1 MRDRDDPFVLRSMR
15 LVPDERPDVAAAFFK
30 APDVAEDEEESVAT
44 EFKRYAAAEN
54 YCTHIQIEM
63 IRDAAAEKAA
73 ADAEAAAAS
82 SRDGAEGA
90 SVIVDVNAL
99 RMAEFKLSRKF
110 TSSCTEID
118 TTGTDKTAE
127 LQKIADTFRRALQD
141 KLALRLKPI
150 SDYFGYTL
158 YVKTLTGRTITL
170 FDVLSTSTIEATK
183 ALVQDEDGIP
193 VDQQRLIFAGKQL
206 EDGRTLNDYNIQ
218 TESTIHL
225 VLRLRGGCFVAG
237 TLVLLADGTAV
248 PIERVCVGDLVA
260 TSSCSD
266 DASDADGVQRVA
278 QTYRHNHC
286 ASHEIVTVSLSDGS
300 SLTCTAGHPFAVEQP
315 QCPEDSEAEEDQVLL
330 PSALQCEWAAVDPTQ
345 HEGGKLDVRAL
356 KVGDALRCSSAKTSS
371 SAPLFVVA
379 ITPKERD
386 DDDGAMTSTFNIHV
400 ENTQSYFVAAA
411 AEDSSEISL
420 KSMTSPSIAARI
432 TPTFA
437 LVHNQSGDPV
447 VVTPALVDE
456 DGGMILPRL
465 VEGGIVGVA
474 NAHDRVPPGAK
485 RAPGVAVRVTRMFYA
500 VSSDA
505 QIDETRFKRFLSQM
519 TFEGRM
525 RLMDHGSLVTGVGS
539 WGGPDACP
547 SIPGYAEGG
556 EK

>member
-1 MRDRDDPFVLRSMR
+1 MPRVEPGEEDGARALA
-15 LVPDERPDVAAAFFK
+15 ER
-30 APDVAEDEEESVAT
+30 E
-44 EFKRYAAAEN
+44 
-54 YCTHIQIEM
+54 
-63 IRDAAAEKAA
+63 
-73 ADAEAAAAS
+73 ADAPRAG
-82 SRDGAEGA
+82 DGPDR
-90 SVIVDVNAL
+90 VDGV
-99 RMAEFKLSRKF
+99 R
-110 TSSCTEID
+110 
-118 TTGTDKTAE
+118 
-127 LQKIADTFRRALQD
+127 
-141 KLALRLKPI
+141 
-150 SDYFGYTL
+150 
-158 YVKTLTGRTITL
+158 
-170 FDVLSTSTIEATK
+170 
-183 ALVQDEDGIP
+183 
-193 VDQQRLIFAGKQL
+193 
-206 EDGRTLNDYNIQ
+206 
-218 TESTIHL
+218 
-225 VLRLRGGCFVAG
+225 
-237 TLVLLADGTAV
+237 
-248 PIERVCVGDLVA
+248 VGDLVA

-330 PSALQCEWAAVDPTQ
+330 PSALQWEWAAVDPTQ